1 MNDIVQAQ
9 WLRLMENA
17 EDPQRVGRSTFV
29 APYAEMLQTAY
40 AHRRL
45 QVLFPWTGMWELHF
59 SRCTEQRWTWDIPY
73 IAPAKDGRF
82 LVAGPSR
89 SQVVGYAH
97 SAEDAVGMVVDRLPR
112 GCGRAFVGT
121 PAELADYEDAHMPHV
136 NP

>member
-45 QVLFPWTGMWELHF
+45 QVRFPWTGMWEWKTRSGWWWTGCHGAADGYSLAH
-59 SRCTEQRWTWDIPY
+59 QRSSLTT
-73 IAPAKDGRF
+73 R
-82 LVAGPSR
+82 
-89 SQVVGYAH
+89 
-97 SAEDAVGMVVDRLPR
+97 
-112 GCGRAFVGT
+112 T
-121 PAELADYEDAHMPHV
+121 PTCRT
-136 NP
+136 